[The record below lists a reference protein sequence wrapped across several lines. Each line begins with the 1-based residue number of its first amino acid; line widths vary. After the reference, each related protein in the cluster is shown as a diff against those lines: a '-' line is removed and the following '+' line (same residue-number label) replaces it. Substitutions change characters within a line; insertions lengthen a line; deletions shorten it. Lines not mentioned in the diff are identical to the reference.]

1 MGHKIYLKEEN
12 KMKIQRGFKAVKEE
26 ERRRELAREQRQG
39 KLWRVFFP
47 KDADDDFEIPIRFLT
62 DEPICY
68 YEHTKFINGKVQNYT
83 CTGDGCPHC
92 ADGDKPRFV
101 GAFLVIDRTEFEYD
115 ERDDKGNKTGRKLK
129 GKDRLKLLVRGQT
142 DLASLDRLNS
152 KYGLLDRDWTVYRTG
167 TGTST
172 KWHFD
177 RGDLDEWTEEEI
189 QNILPEKYR
198 GRDFYEI
205 LEEQIIGKSTDE
217 STSEDD
223 TIDEEV
229 EDEVMS
235 GVQSLDDEDTPEKV
249 KSPIKGATKKLK
261 RK

>member
-1 MGHKIYLKEEN
+1 MKLK
-12 KMKIQRGFKAVKEE
+12 RGFKAVKEE
-26 ERRRELAREQRQG
+26 EKRREQAREQRQG

-47 KDADDDFEIPIRFLT
+47 KEADDDFEIPIRFLT

-68 YEHTKFINGKVQNYT
+68 YEHTKYVNGKVSNYT

-115 ERDDKGNKTGRKLK
+115 ERDDKGNKTGKKIK
-129 GKDRLKLLVRGQT
+129 GKNRLKLLVRGQT

-172 KWHFD
+172 KWNFD
-177 RGDLDEWTEEEI
+177 RGDLDEWTEEEL

-198 GRDFYEI
+198 GRDFYDI
-205 LEEQIIGKSTDE
+205 LEEQITGEFTDK

-229 EDEVMS
+229 EGKVMS
-235 GVQSLDDEDTPEKV
+235 GVQSLDDDEDTPEKA
-249 KSPIKGATKKLK
+249 KSSIKGATKKLK
-261 RK
+261 RKQK

>member
-1 MGHKIYLKEEN
+1 
-12 KMKIQRGFKAVKEE
+12 MKIKRGFKAVKEE
-26 ERRRELAREQRQG
+26 EKRREQAREQRQG

-47 KDADDDFEIPIRFLT
+47 KEADDDFEIPIRFLT

-68 YEHTKFINGKVQNYT
+68 YEHSKLVNGKIQNYT
-83 CTGDGCPHC
+83 CTGYGCPHC
-92 ADGDKPRFV
+92 EDGDKPRFV

-172 KWHFD
+172 KWNFD
-177 RGDLDEWTEEEI
+177 RGDLDEWTEEEL

-198 GRDFYEI
+198 GRDFYDI
-205 LEEQIIGKSTDE
+205 IEEQIIGESKDE
-217 STSEDD
+217 SDSEEG
-223 TIDEEV
+223 TTEL
-229 EDEVMS
+229 EDKVTS
-235 GVQSLDDEDTPEKV
+235 GVQSLDDEEDTLEKEMSSKKRV
-249 KSPIKGATKKLK
+249 TKKLK

>member
-1 MGHKIYLKEEN
+1 MKLK
-12 KMKIQRGFKAVKEE
+12 RGFKAVKEE
-26 ERRRELAREQRQG
+26 EKRREQAREQRQG

-47 KDADDDFEIPIRFLT
+47 KEAGDDFEILIRFLT

-68 YEHTKFINGKVQNYT
+68 YEHTKYVNGKVSNYT

-172 KWHFD
+172 KWNFD
-177 RGDLDEWTEEEI
+177 RGDLDEWTEEEL

-198 GRDFYEI
+198 GRDFYDI
-205 LEEQIIGKSTDE
+205 LEEQITGEFIDK

-229 EDEVMS
+229 EGKVIG
-235 GVQSLDDEDTPEKV
+235 GVQSLDDEEDAPEKA
-249 KSPIKGATKKLK
+249 KSSIKGATKKLK

>member
-1 MGHKIYLKEEN
+1 MKLK
-12 KMKIQRGFKAVKEE
+12 RGFKAVKEE
-26 ERRRELAREQRQG
+26 ERRREQAREQRQG

-47 KDADDDFEIPIRFLT
+47 KEADDEFEIPIRFLT

-68 YEHTKFINGKVQNYT
+68 YEHTKYVNGKVSNYT

-115 ERDDKGNKTGRKLK
+115 ERDDKGNKTGKKIK

-172 KWHFD
+172 KWNFD
-177 RGDLDEWTEEEI
+177 RGDLDEWTEEEL

-198 GRDFYEI
+198 GRDFYDI
-205 LEEQIIGKSTDE
+205 LEEQITGEFTDK

-229 EDEVMS
+229 EGKVMS
-235 GVQSLDDEDTPEKV
+235 GVQSLDDEEDTPEKA
-249 KSPIKGATKKLK
+249 KSSIKGATKKLK

>member
-1 MGHKIYLKEEN
+1 
-12 KMKIQRGFKAVKEE
+12 MKIKRGFKAVKEE
-26 ERRRELAREQRQG
+26 EKRREEERKNRQG

-47 KDADDDFEIPIRFLT
+47 KNAGDDFEIPIRFLT

-68 YEHTKFINGKVQNYT
+68 YEHTKNVAGKWQNYL
-83 CTGDGCPHC
+83 CTGEGCPHC

-152 KYGLLDRDWTVYRTG
+152 KYGLLDRDWAVYKTG
-167 TGTST
+167 SGTST
-172 KWHFD
+172 KWNFD
-177 RGDLDEWTEEEI
+177 RGDVDEWTEEEL

-198 GRDFYEI
+198 GRDFYDI
-205 LEEQIIGKSTDE
+205 LEEQITGESLDE
-217 STSEDD
+217 SDSEDD
-223 TIDEEV
+223 ITDEEV
-229 EDEVMS
+229 EEKVTS
-235 GVQSLDDEDTPEKV
+235 GVQSLDDEDEEDAPK
-249 KSPIKGATKKLK
+249 KARSSKKGATKKLK